1 MNLIDAIK
9 QKYDRYF
16 KWTPV
21 YYCLVLVLS
30 ISAKP
35 TTTNRTIT
43 LLRKGTAQKFDQ
55 QMRQREIEVKK
66 SKADHLVLNPLTVK
80 MPSDAFHDITIYPGY
95 WINRG
100 MANYYD
106 KKTVVALPFDDA
118 DESPAQLLERCRE
131 EVGPG
136 GMTFIEG
143 K

>member
-21 YYCLVLVLS
+21 YYWLVLVLS

-66 SKADHLVLNPLTVK
+66 SKADHLVLNPQKNKSPT
-80 MPSDAFHDITIYPGY
+80 TT
-95 WINRG
+95 
-100 MANYYD
+100 ANQ
-106 KKTVVALPFDDA
+106 AEP
-118 DESPAQLLERCRE
+118 PAIRCWTR
-131 EVGPG
+131 
-136 GMTFIEG
+136 
-143 K
+143 